1 MMEARNLLEMLE
13 NVELIAMTLAKDGT
27 VTFCND
33 FLLQTTGWTREEVI
47 GADWFTRFI
56 PDSHPEMKQ
65 VFFDTIEG
73 GVIPSHYESPI
84 RTRQGELRV
93 IHWNNTILRD
103 ATGNLIGTA
112 SIGED
117 VTERKQAEAALRES
131 EEKFRQLA
139 ENITEVF
146 WITDPTK
153 NRVLYVSPAYETI
166 WGQTSQNMPQSP
178 RSWLDAIHPD
188 DRQRIADAMLTK
200 QLQGDYDEEYRI
212 VRPDKSVRWIR
223 DRAFPVKDAAGVTY
237 RIAGVAEDITN
248 RKKLEEQVRQAHKM
262 EAIGQLA
269 GGIAHDF
276 NNILGAIIGYVEL
289 ARLEI
294 GDNPAAADSLA
305 NVTKASK
312 RAADLVRQILTFSSQ
327 HEQER
332 KPTRLKPV
340 IQEALTLLRASVPAM
355 IEFQT
360 DLADTPTVLAD
371 TSAIHQVIMNLGTN
385 AWHAMR
391 DQPGK
396 VKVELAAMVVD
407 NVFASTHPDLQP
419 GYYVRLSVSDTGC
432 GMDRAT
438 MERIFDPFF
447 TTKAPGEGTGLGLPV
462 VAGIVKSHDGGIFVY
477 SQPGEG
483 TTFQLFLPVYQA
495 EAINLDSEATP
506 IPLGNG
512 QRILL
517 VDDEES
523 LVSVGKKILERLGYL
538 VTAKTNVLEALA
550 LFRNGPAPFDL
561 VITDFAMPILDGTR
575 FVSELLQVQP
585 RLPIILTTGY
595 SGTLTSE
602 AVRELGARELLIKP
616 ATIRT
621 LAEAVHRLLNPTQ
634 PA

>member
-1 MMEARNLLEMLE
+1 M
-13 NVELIAMTLAKDGT
+13 
-27 VTFCND
+27 
-33 FLLQTTGWTREEVI
+33 TGWAREEVI
-47 GADWFTRFI
+47 GADWFRTFI
-56 PDSHPEMKQ
+56 PDSHPEVQQ
-65 VFFDTIEG
+65 VFFDTIEA
-73 GVIPSHYESPI
+73 GVVPSHHESPI
-84 RTRQGELRV
+84 RTRQGELRA
-93 IHWNNTILRD
+93 IHWNNSMLRD
-103 ATGNLIGTA
+103 AAGNVIGTA

-117 VTERKQAEAALRES
+117 VTERKRAEAALRES
-131 EEKFRQLA
+131 EENFRQLA

-153 NRVLYVSPAYETI
+153 NEMVYVSPAYEAI
-166 WGQTSQNMPQSP
+166 WGHKYAEVFQSP
-178 RSWLDAIHPD
+178 HSWLDAIHPD
-188 DRQRIADAMLTK
+188 DRQRIADAAMTK
-200 QLQGDYDEEYRI
+200 QVRGNYDEEYRI

-223 DRAFPVKDAAGVTY
+223 DRAFPVKDAAGVIY

-248 RKKLEEQVRQAHKM
+248 RKKLEEQVRRAQKV

-312 RAADLVRQILTFSSQ
+312 RAADLVRQILTFSSE

-340 IQEALTLLRASVPAM
+340 IEEALTLLRASVPTM

-391 DQPGK
+391 DKPGK
-396 VKVELAAMVVD
+396 VKVELAALVVD
-407 NVFASTHPDLQP
+407 DVFASTHPDLQP
-419 GYYVRLSVSDTGC
+419 GSYVRLSVSDTGC

-438 MERIFDPFF
+438 LERIFDPFF
-447 TTKAPGEGTGLGLPV
+447 TTKSSGEGTGLGLAV
-462 VAGIVKSHDGGIFVY
+462 VHGIVKSHDGGISVY
-477 SQPGEG
+477 SHPGEG
-483 TTFQLFLPVYQA
+483 STFHLFLPVYQD
-495 EAINLDSEATP
+495 EAITLDSKATP

-538 VTAKTNVLEALA
+538 VTAKTSVLEALT
-550 LFRNGPAPFDL
+550 LFRDRPAQFDL
-561 VITDFAMPILDGTR
+561 VITDFAMPILDGSR
-575 FVSELLQVQP
+575 FVRQLLQMQP

-602 AVRELGARELLIKP
+602 AVRELGACELLIKP
-616 ATIRT
+616 ATIRA
-621 LAEAVHRLLNPTQ
+621 LAEAVHRLLNPTK

>member
-1 MMEARNLLEMLE
+1 M
-13 NVELIAMTLAKDGT
+13 
-27 VTFCND
+27 
-33 FLLQTTGWTREEVI
+33 
-47 GADWFTRFI
+47 
-56 PDSHPEMKQ
+56 
-65 VFFDTIEG
+65 
-73 GVIPSHYESPI
+73 
-84 RTRQGELRV
+84 
-93 IHWNNTILRD
+93 
-103 ATGNLIGTA
+103 
-112 SIGED
+112 
-117 VTERKQAEAALRES
+117 TERIQAETALRES

-153 NRVLYVSPAYETI
+153 NELVYVSPAYETI
-166 WGQTSQNMPQSP
+166 WGRKYADVFQAP

-188 DRQRIADAMLTK
+188 DRQRIADAAMTK
-200 QLQGDYDEEYRI
+200 QVRGDYDEEYRI
-212 VRPDKSVRWIR
+212 VRPDKSVRWIH
-223 DRAFPVKDAAGVTY
+223 DRAFPVKDAAGVIY

-248 RKKLEEQVRQAHKM
+248 RKKLEEQVRQAQKM

-289 ARLEI
+289 AKLEI
-294 GDNPAAADSLA
+294 GDNPAAADSLT

-332 KPTRLKPV
+332 QPTRLKPV
-340 IQEALTLLRASVPAM
+340 IEEALTLLRASVPAM

-371 TSAIHQVIMNLGTN
+371 ASAIHQVIMNLGTN

-391 DQPGK
+391 DKPGK
-396 VKVELAAMVVD
+396 VKVELAATVVD
-407 NVFASTHPDLQP
+407 DVFTSTHPDLRP
-419 GYYVRLSVSDTGC
+419 GSYARLSVSDTGC
-432 GMDRAT
+432 GMDSAT
-438 MERIFDPFF
+438 LERIFDPFF
-447 TTKAPGEGTGLGLPV
+447 TTKSPAEGTGLGLPV
-462 VAGIVKSHDGGIFVY
+462 VHGIIKSHDGGISVY

-483 TTFQLFLPVYQA
+483 TTFHLFLPVYQA
-495 EAINLDSEATP
+495 EAIKLDSEATP
-506 IPLGNG
+506 IPLGNS
-512 QRILL
+512 QHILL

-550 LFRNGPAPFDL
+550 LFRDRPAQFDL
-561 VITDFAMPILDGTR
+561 VITDFAMPILDGTG
-575 FVSELLQVQP
+575 FVRLLLQMQP

-595 SGTLTSE
+595 SGTLTPE

-634 PA
+634 LA